1 MKVNLDLVEGLLA
14 NSKRAARAECT
25 RAGVTLESVVELL
38 EARKVKEVK
47 AEPVKAKEEPKVKAK
62 AKTVKKKKK
71 VVVKNEE

>member
-47 AEPVKAKEEPKVKAK
+47 AEPVKVKAK